1 MMAATIAAVI
11 TRKKVLAALS
21 TLERPLK
28 GSFEVTVDTEPD
40 LCRDSTALRSWRAL
54 MMTATAAW
62 PENMDWIVSGPNQ
75 DAIATMAVWKYELM
89 QDCRTPLAMA
99 NPKKMD
105 GLMSVT
111 KVLV

>member
-1 MMAATIAAVI
+1 MAVIIPAVI

-28 GSFEVTVDTEPD
+28 GSFEVTVDTESS
-40 LCRDSTALRSWRAL
+40 LFRDPIAL

-62 PENMDWIVSGPNQ
+62 PENMDWIASGPNQ
-75 DAIATMAVWKYELM
+75 DAIATRAVWKYELI

-99 NPKKMD
+99 NPKKME
-105 GLMSVT
+105 GSMSVT
-111 KVLV
+111 KVLI